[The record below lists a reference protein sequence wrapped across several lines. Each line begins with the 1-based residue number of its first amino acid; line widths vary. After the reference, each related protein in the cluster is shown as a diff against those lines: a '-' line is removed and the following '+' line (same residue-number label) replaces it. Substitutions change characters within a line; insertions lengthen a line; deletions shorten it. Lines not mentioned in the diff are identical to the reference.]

1 MKPLGIRGIGIL
13 VLLLGSCSDG
23 KKATGLES
31 LVSLEVAAS
40 LAFAEGPAYHPDGR
54 LFFTDLANNRTVV
67 LDAAT
72 PQGTVGRIP
81 GVFRKPS
88 GRANGLAIDQE
99 GRLLAREGAD
109 EGGNRRVTRT
119 EEDGLMKGKTL
130 FSTSRDTPGFSVAN
144 DWE

>member
-88 GRANGLAIDQE
+88 GRANGLAICPD
-99 GRLLAREGAD
+99 D
-109 EGGNRRVTRT
+109 ETYRQAGDPVDIIMLDWN
-119 EEDGLMKGKTL
+119 EEVDL
-130 FSTSRDTPGFSVAN
+130 
-144 DWE
+144 